1 MNGDLVRRAQQG
13 DTDAFVLIV
22 RAYGDRQFGLAR
34 RILRDFDLAEDAV
47 QQALVIAWRELPRLR
62 DPDRFEAWLT
72 QILVRCCYEAART
85 RRRLALV
92 QAEAGIDAP
101 APQVIDPALA
111 VIDRDRLDRA
121 FRRLPTEQRAVLAL
135 HHYIG
140 LEPAEIADTL
150 GIPAGTVR
158 SRLHYAHRA
167 MRAALEADERVAV
180 AGGRLA

>member
-1 MNGDLVRRAQQG
+1 MNGDLVRRAQDG
-13 DTDAFVLIV
+13 DTDAFVLLV
-22 RAYGDRQFGLAR
+22 HAYGNRQFGLAR

-72 QILVRCCYEAART
+72 RILVRCCYEAART

-92 QAEAGIDAP
+92 QADGDAP
-101 APQVIDPALA
+101 EPQAIDPALA
-111 VIDRDRLDRA
+111 VLDRDRLDRA
-121 FRRLPTEQRAVLAL
+121 FRRLPAEQRAVLAL
-135 HHYIG
+135 HHYVG

-158 SRLHYAHRA
+158 SRLHYAHRG
-167 MRAALEADERVAV
+167 MRAALEADDRVAV
-180 AGGRLA
+180 AGGRPA